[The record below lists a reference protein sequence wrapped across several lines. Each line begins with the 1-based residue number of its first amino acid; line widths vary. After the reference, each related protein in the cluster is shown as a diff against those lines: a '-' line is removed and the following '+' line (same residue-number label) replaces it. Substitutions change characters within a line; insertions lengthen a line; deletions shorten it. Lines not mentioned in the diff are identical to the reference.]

1 MPEFDESSTWRS
13 QTRRWAMPIAL
24 VILALILVFT
34 VTSLAR
40 ERRNAQQLAT
50 ANRELNL
57 SLQEMQN
64 EVRTVSDKL
73 NALATQPPP
82 AAVPPAAVPPAAVPP
97 AASPAPLAASKVKAR
112 GSAARRPARKTDD
125 TRWRQMQEQVTE
137 QKKELADTKQQ
148 LDQTRQDLQN
158 NLNSTRDEL
167 TSSIAKNHD
176 ELVILQ
182 KRGDRNLYEFDLER
196 SKQFH
201 RVGPLNVS
209 VRSVNQK
216 HRYYDLVMTVEDQ
229 QVERKHVS
237 LYEPLMLRLADRPQ
251 PVELVVN
258 RIDKNGVRGY
268 ISEPKYKNSELA
280 STTASAPAPEGNLQR
295 R

>member
-1 MPEFDESSTWRS
+1 MPEFDESSSWRS
-13 QTRRWAMPIAL
+13 QSRRWAMPIAL
-24 VILALILVFT
+24 VILATILVFT
-34 VTSLAR
+34 MTSLAR
-40 ERRNAQQLAT
+40 ERRNSQQLAT

-82 AAVPPAAVPPAAVPP
+82 AAVPPAA
-97 AASPAPLAASKVKAR
+97 SPAPSAASKVKAR
-112 GSAARRPARKTDD
+112 GSAARRPARKTADD

-167 TSSIAKNHD
+167 SSSIAKNHD

-216 HRYYDLVMTVEDQ
+216 HRFYDLVMTVEDQ

-251 PVELVVN
+251 PLELVVN
-258 RIDKNGVRGY
+258 RIDKNAVRGY

>member
-1 MPEFDESSTWRS
+1 MPEFDESSSWRS

-24 VILALILVFT
+24 VVLAVILVFT

-73 NALATQPPP
+73 NALAAQP
-82 AAVPPAAVPPAAVPP
+82 PPAAVPP
-97 AASPAPLAASKVKAR
+97 AASPAPSAAPKVRAR

-167 TSSIAKNHD
+167 SSSIAKNHD

-216 HRYYDLVMTVEDQ
+216 HRFYDMVMTVEDQ

-280 STTASAPAPEGNLQR
+280 STTGSAPAPEGNLQR

>member
-24 VILALILVFT
+24 VILAVILVFT

-40 ERRNAQQLAT
+40 ERRNAAQLAT

-82 AAVPPAAVPPAAVPP
+82 AAVPPAA
-97 AASPAPLAASKVKAR
+97 SPAPSAAPKVRAR

-167 TSSIAKNHD
+167 SSSIAKNHD

-216 HRYYDLVMTVEDQ
+216 HRFYDMVMTVEDQ

-280 STTASAPAPEGNLQR
+280 STTGSAPAPEGNLQR

>member
-24 VILALILVFT
+24 VVLAVILVYT
-34 VTSLAR
+34 ITSLAR

-73 NALATQPPP
+73 NALAAQP
-82 AAVPPAAVPPAAVPP
+82 PPAAVPP
-97 AASPAPLAASKVKAR
+97 AASPAPSAAPKVRAR

-167 TSSIAKNHD
+167 SSSIAKNHD

-216 HRYYDLVMTVEDQ
+216 HRFYDMVMTVEDQ

-280 STTASAPAPEGNLQR
+280 STAASAPAPEGNLQR

>member
-24 VILALILVFT
+24 VVLAVILVFT

-40 ERRNAQQLAT
+40 ERRNAAQLAT

-82 AAVPPAAVPPAAVPP
+82 AAVPPAA
-97 AASPAPLAASKVKAR
+97 SPAPSAAPKVRAR

-167 TSSIAKNHD
+167 SSSIAKNHD

-216 HRYYDLVMTVEDQ
+216 HRFYDMVMTVEDQ

-258 RIDKNGVRGY
+258 RIDKNAVRGY

-280 STTASAPAPEGNLQR
+280 STTSGPAPEATLQR

>member
-1 MPEFDESSTWRS
+1 
-13 QTRRWAMPIAL
+13 
-24 VILALILVFT
+24 
-34 VTSLAR
+34 
-40 ERRNAQQLAT
+40 
-50 ANRELNL
+50 
-57 SLQEMQN
+57 MQN

-73 NALATQPPP
+73 NALATQP
-82 AAVPPAAVPPAAVPP
+82 PPAAVPP

-112 GSAARRPARKTDD
+112 GSAARRPARRPADD

-167 TSSIAKNHD
+167 SSSIAKNHD

-216 HRYYDLVMTVEDQ
+216 HRFYDLVMTVEDQ

-280 STTASAPAPEGNLQR
+280 STTGSAPAPEGNLQR

>member
-24 VILALILVFT
+24 VILAVILVFT

-40 ERRNAQQLAT
+40 ERRNSQQLAT

-73 NALATQPPP
+73 NALAAQP
-82 AAVPPAAVPPAAVPP
+82 PPAAVPP
-97 AASPAPLAASKVKAR
+97 AASPAPSAAPKVRAR

-167 TSSIAKNHD
+167 SSSIAKNHD

-216 HRYYDLVMTVEDQ
+216 HRFYDMVMTVEDQ

-258 RIDKNGVRGY
+258 RIDKNAVRGY

-280 STTASAPAPEGNLQR
+280 STTSGPAPEATLQR

>member
-1 MPEFDESSTWRS
+1 MPEFDESSSWRS

-24 VILALILVFT
+24 VVLAVILVYT
-34 VTSLAR
+34 ITSLAR

-82 AAVPPAAVPPAAVPP
+82 AAVPPAA
-97 AASPAPLAASKVKAR
+97 SPAPLAASKVRAR
-112 GSAARRPARKTDD
+112 GAAARRPARRPADD

-137 QKKELADTKQQ
+137 QKKEIADTKQQ

-167 TSSIAKNHD
+167 SSSIAKNHD

-216 HRYYDLVMTVEDQ
+216 HRFYDLVMTVEDQ

-258 RIDKNGVRGY
+258 RIDKNAVRGY

-280 STTASAPAPEGNLQR
+280 STTASAPAPEVTLQR

>member
-1 MPEFDESSTWRS
+1 MPEFDESSSWRS

-24 VILALILVFT
+24 VILAAILVFT
-34 VTSLAR
+34 ITSLAR

-82 AAVPPAAVPPAAVPP
+82 PAVPP
-97 AASPAPLAASKVKAR
+97 AASPAPSAASKVRAR
-112 GSAARRPARKTDD
+112 GSAARPRKTADD

-167 TSSIAKNHD
+167 STSIAKNHD

-216 HRYYDLVMTVEDQ
+216 HRFYDMVMTVEDQ

-280 STTASAPAPEGNLQR
+280 STAASAPAPEGNLQR

>member
-24 VILALILVFT
+24 VVLAVILVFT

-40 ERRNAQQLAT
+40 ERRNAAQLAT

-82 AAVPPAAVPPAAVPP
+82 AAVPPAA
-97 AASPAPLAASKVKAR
+97 SPAPSAAPKVRAR

-167 TSSIAKNHD
+167 SSSIAKNHD

-216 HRYYDLVMTVEDQ
+216 HRFYDMVMTVEDQ

-280 STTASAPAPEGNLQR
+280 STTGSAPAPEGNLQR

>member
-1 MPEFDESSTWRS
+1 
-13 QTRRWAMPIAL
+13 
-24 VILALILVFT
+24 
-34 VTSLAR
+34 
-40 ERRNAQQLAT
+40 
-50 ANRELNL
+50 
-57 SLQEMQN
+57 
-64 EVRTVSDKL
+64 
-73 NALATQPPP
+73 
-82 AAVPPAAVPPAAVPP
+82 
-97 AASPAPLAASKVKAR
+97 
-112 GSAARRPARKTDD
+112 
-125 TRWRQMQEQVTE
+125 MQEQVTE

-167 TSSIAKNHD
+167 SSSIAKNHD

-216 HRYYDLVMTVEDQ
+216 HRFYDLVMTVEDQ

-258 RIDKNGVRGY
+258 RIDKNAVRGY

-280 STTASAPAPEGNLQR
+280 STTASAPAPEVTLQR

>member
-24 VILALILVFT
+24 VVLAVILVYT
-34 VTSLAR
+34 ITSLAR

-82 AAVPPAAVPPAAVPP
+82 AAVPPAA
-97 AASPAPLAASKVKAR
+97 SPAPSAAPKVRAR
-112 GSAARRPARKTDD
+112 GAAARRPARKTDD

-167 TSSIAKNHD
+167 SSSIAKNHD

-216 HRYYDLVMTVEDQ
+216 HRFYDMVMTVEDQ

-258 RIDKNGVRGY
+258 RIDKNAVRGY

>member
-24 VILALILVFT
+24 VVLAVILVFT

-40 ERRNAQQLAT
+40 ERRNAAQLAT

-82 AAVPPAAVPPAAVPP
+82 AAVPPAA
-97 AASPAPLAASKVKAR
+97 SPAPSAAPKVRAR

-167 TSSIAKNHD
+167 SSSIAKNHD

-216 HRYYDLVMTVEDQ
+216 HRFYDLVMTVEDQ

>member
-24 VILALILVFT
+24 VVLAVILVFT

-40 ERRNAQQLAT
+40 ERRNAAQLAT

-82 AAVPPAAVPPAAVPP
+82 AAVPPAA
-97 AASPAPLAASKVKAR
+97 SPAPLAAAKVKAR
-112 GSAARRPARKTDD
+112 GSAARRPARRPAED

-167 TSSIAKNHD
+167 SSSIAKNHD

-216 HRYYDLVMTVEDQ
+216 HRFYDMVMTVEDQ

-251 PVELVVN
+251 PLELVVN
-258 RIDKNGVRGY
+258 RIDKNAVRGY

-280 STTASAPAPEGNLQR
+280 STTASGPAPEVTLQR

>member
-24 VILALILVFT
+24 VILAVILVFT

-40 ERRNAQQLAT
+40 ERRNAAQLAT

-57 SLQEMQN
+57 SLQEMQT

-82 AAVPPAAVPPAAVPP
+82 AAVPPAA
-97 AASPAPLAASKVKAR
+97 SPAPSAAPKVRAR

-167 TSSIAKNHD
+167 SSSIAKNHD

-216 HRYYDLVMTVEDQ
+216 HRFYDMVMTVEDQ

-280 STTASAPAPEGNLQR
+280 STTASAPAPEVTLQR

>member
-1 MPEFDESSTWRS
+1 MPEFDESSSWRS

-24 VILALILVFT
+24 VVLAVILVYT
-34 VTSLAR
+34 ITSLAR
-40 ERRNAQQLAT
+40 ERRNAQQLGT

-82 AAVPPAAVPPAAVPP
+82 AAVPPAA
-97 AASPAPLAASKVKAR
+97 SPAPSAPVKAR
-112 GSAARRPARKTDD
+112 GSAARRPARRPAED

-167 TSSIAKNHD
+167 SSSIAKNHD

-216 HRYYDLVMTVEDQ
+216 HRFYDMVMTVEDQ

-280 STTASAPAPEGNLQR
+280 STTGSAPAPEGNLQR

>member
-1 MPEFDESSTWRS
+1 MPEFDESSSWRS

-24 VILALILVFT
+24 VILAAILVFT
-34 VTSLAR
+34 ITSLAR

-82 AAVPPAAVPPAAVPP
+82 AAVPPAA
-97 AASPAPLAASKVKAR
+97 SPAPSAAPKVRAR

-167 TSSIAKNHD
+167 SSSIAKNHD

-216 HRYYDLVMTVEDQ
+216 HRFYDMVMTVEDQ

-280 STTASAPAPEGNLQR
+280 STTGSAPAPEGNLQR

>member
-1 MPEFDESSTWRS
+1 
-13 QTRRWAMPIAL
+13 
-24 VILALILVFT
+24 
-34 VTSLAR
+34 
-40 ERRNAQQLAT
+40 
-50 ANRELNL
+50 
-57 SLQEMQN
+57 
-64 EVRTVSDKL
+64 
-73 NALATQPPP
+73 
-82 AAVPPAAVPPAAVPP
+82 
-97 AASPAPLAASKVKAR
+97 
-112 GSAARRPARKTDD
+112 
-125 TRWRQMQEQVTE
+125 MQEQVTE

-167 TSSIAKNHD
+167 SSSIAKNHD

-216 HRYYDLVMTVEDQ
+216 HRFYDMVMTVEDQ

-280 STTASAPAPEGNLQR
+280 STTGSAPAPEGNLQR